1 MSCHW
6 RYRSVNFSLCEQRHH
21 ATTSLANLAQNTTGA
36 SCGGDNG
43 WCWLAY
49 WWYSRWLSKP
59 DNYETAPLFSRT
71 ESYRAG
77 VELDTTTP
85 SSEQM
90 LPGIRR
96 YRWSMHHGLE
106 PLQKWHWAGHGYV
119 FKKLGI
125 TDQNLRWMLLV
136 LISVV
141 LNSTVARWGSRS
153 SPSETGMTFSL
164 LLNYA
169 SSHMGVKSDCYA
181 SGITQLAEREPWMA
195 SWMPA
200 TGTYH

>member
-125 TDQNLRWMLLV
+125 TDQNLRWIGIICRRRPARLRA
-136 LISVV
+136 LICT
-141 LNSTVARWGSRS
+141 NSLRVP
-153 SPSETGMTFSL
+153 PSL
-164 LLNYA
+164 
-169 SSHMGVKSDCYA
+169 
-181 SGITQLAEREPWMA
+181 
-195 SWMPA
+195 
-200 TGTYH
+200 